1 MKGST
6 METETVDIRDAQVR
20 LRELLDR
27 VNAGVQIILS
37 ENEKPIARLL
47 PVSGRIP
54 GLHAGSI
61 WTSKDFDQPLPDGF
75 WTEGK

>member
-1 MKGST
+1 
-6 METETVDIRDAQVR
+6 METETVDVREAQNN
-20 LRELLDR
+20 LKTLLER

-47 PVSGRIP
+47 PVSERIA

-61 WTSKDFDQPLPDGF
+61 WASNDFDEPLPEEF

>member
-1 MKGST
+1 
-6 METETVDIRDAQVR
+6 METVTVDVSDAQTR

-37 ENEKPIARLL
+37 ENEKPIARLV
-47 PVSGRIP
+47 PVSEKIA

-61 WTSKDFDQPLPDGF
+61 WTSDDFDEPLPDSF